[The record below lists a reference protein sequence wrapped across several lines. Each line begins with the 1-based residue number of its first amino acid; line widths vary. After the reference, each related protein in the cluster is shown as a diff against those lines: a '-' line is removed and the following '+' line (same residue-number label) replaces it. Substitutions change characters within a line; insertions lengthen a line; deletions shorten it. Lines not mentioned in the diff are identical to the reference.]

1 MNRFKKLTALLL
13 VFVMIFAVMPLS
25 MAKADEPVKLTIL
38 HTNDVHGN
46 AVGDK
51 ADDERGS
58 KIGFARYKTYIDE
71 VKKENQTLVLDAGDL
86 LHGTTLATIDKGKS
100 MVELAN
106 ELGIDAFVP
115 GNHDFNYGRE
125 RLLELKDEA
134 GFDFLAANIKKGDT
148 NLLDGYKV
156 FEYSG
161 IKIGV
166 FGLATP
172 ETKTKSNPLNTEG
185 LEFTDPVEAANTAV
199 AALKAEGVDVIVALS
214 HLGMDEASE
223 PNSKTIAEQVEGIH
237 LIVDGHSHHKL
248 EKGEQVN
255 NTLIVQT
262 HEHLKNIGRVDITKT
277 GDEIKLEASLIPFE
291 TAKVFE
297 EDAKILEK
305 IKAIEE
311 ANKPILEEVV
321 GKTKT
326 DLIGERA
333 VVRTGE
339 SNLGQLLTDAM
350 IKETGADVAIT
361 NGGGIR
367 ETIKAGEIKRQDVL
381 TAFPF
386 TNYPV
391 LLEATGQN
399 IIDALEYGLDAYPEQ
414 AGKFPHVA
422 GMTFEVDLSGEAPKV
437 LNLMIGDKP
446 VDLEAKYKLV
456 TNDFMAIGGDGYEMF
471 KGLKKLSEHGLLS
484 EVLEK
489 YITELTGE
497 DEFEYPLETRIKMLE
512 PKLLE
517 RISGQNRYITAIEVS
532 KKAFDKADT
541 VIIANGFKYPDSL
554 AAGPLTAVKEAPILL
569 AAEKS
574 ITAETLAEIE
584 RLEAKN
590 VIVVGGVSTVGEE
603 VVEALK
609 AKGLEVKRLGGINR
623 YETAVLIAKEV
634 VGNEAIEKAILA
646 SGENPADA
654 LAISSLATKE
664 KLPILFTSK
673 AALAKPAEDAI
684 KEWKLKE
691 VVIVGGESTI
701 AKEIAEAIQKLEIKT
716 VRLAGGNRFGTAI
729 EIAKAVYPEAK
740 TALLADGYGY
750 ADALAL
756 GPLLEKHQAPL
767 LLVQKDTIPEN
778 ILGYVTESEMED
790 LIIVGG
796 PNSVSDKVSAIL
808 YKLVK

>member
-115 GNHDFNYGRE
+115 GNHDFNYGSD
-125 RLLELKDEA
+125 RLVELSELAD
-134 GFDFLAANIKKGDT
+134 FPFLAVNVFKAYDLLVKGT
-148 NLLDGYKV
+148 HI
-156 FEYSG
+156 FELEG
-161 IKIGV
+161 IKVGV

-185 LEFTDPVEAANTAV
+185 IDFKDTIENAKNAVEA
-199 AALKAEGVDVIVALS
+199 LKGKVDVIIALS

-223 PNSKTIAEQVEGIH
+223 PNSKKVAEQVEGIH

-248 EKGEQVN
+248 EKGEMVN
-255 NTLIVQT
+255 KTLIVQA

-291 TAKVFE
+291 TAKEFK
-297 EDAKILEK
+297 EDEKVLEILDK
-305 IKAIEE
+305 IKEE
-311 ANKPILEEVV
+311 NKPILEAVV

-326 DLIGERA
+326 DLVGERA

-350 IKETGADVAIT
+350 IKETAADVAIT

-367 ETIKAGEIKRQDVL
+367 ATIKAGEIKRQDVL

-554 AAGPLTAVKEAPILL
+554 AAGPLTAVKKAPILL

-664 KLPILFTSK
+664 KLPILLTSK

-756 GPLLEKHQAPL
+756 APLLEKHQAPL